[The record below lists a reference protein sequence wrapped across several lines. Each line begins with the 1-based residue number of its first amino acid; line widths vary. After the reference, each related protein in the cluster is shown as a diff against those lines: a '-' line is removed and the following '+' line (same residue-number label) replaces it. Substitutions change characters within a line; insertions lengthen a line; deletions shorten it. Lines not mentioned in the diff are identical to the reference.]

1 MVKHRRDVRPAADDR
16 DDTYC
21 FSQSYACSCDDLK
34 VIVMPSI
41 AISNHKSFPFF
52 YCSFLFVGFR
62 SRIYDVR
69 LRLRLRLLHLRL
81 LHLRLLRLN
90 YCPLHH
96 QLMMMINGYLQY
108 VHQKFITTAIIVT
121 VIYAWMSCSP
131 FYLGEIKI
139 ISNKKENNETNAYIR
154 SITDYSIYISGSQF
168 ALLFFVLRL
177 QHRSQ
182 LFNIYFNG
190 HNPLCMIWQIGI

>member
-1 MVKHRRDVRPAADDR
+1 
-16 DDTYC
+16 
-21 FSQSYACSCDDLK
+21 
-34 VIVMPSI
+34 MPSI

-69 LRLRLRLLHLRL
+69 LRLLRLRLLRQRLLHLRL

-108 VHQKFITTAIIVT
+108 VHQRFITTAIVVM
-121 VIYAWMSCSP
+121 VIYARVSWSP

-139 ISNKKENNETNAYIR
+139 ISNKKENNETNEHIRYIK
-154 SITDYSIYISGSQF
+154 
-168 ALLFFVLRL
+168 
-177 QHRSQ
+177 
-182 LFNIYFNG
+182 
-190 HNPLCMIWQIGI
+190 

>member
-1 MVKHRRDVRPAADDR
+1 
-16 DDTYC
+16 
-21 FSQSYACSCDDLK
+21 
-34 VIVMPSI
+34 MPSI

-69 LRLRLRLLHLRL
+69 LRLLRLRLLRQRLLHLRL

-108 VHQKFITTAIIVT
+108 VYQTGIIVM
-121 VIYAWMSCSP
+121 VIYGCHMVTILFRW
-131 FYLGEIKI
+131 IKI
-139 ISNKKENNETNAYIR
+139 RYLIEKENNEMNTIR
-154 SITDYSIYISGSQF
+154 YTTKVQYLY
-168 ALLFFVLRL
+168 
-177 QHRSQ
+177 
-182 LFNIYFNG
+182 
-190 HNPLCMIWQIGI
+190 